1 MSSEYES
8 YAETGTEEMQ
18 TVRSD
23 EENKEQMAASD
34 AASSASVN
42 IQVSKKPSA
51 TETSAIESPFVFNEE
66 PGAKKR
72 HTIFSL
78 KSKTS

>member
-23 EENKEQMAASD
+23 EENKE
-34 AASSASVN
+34 
-42 IQVSKKPSA
+42 
-51 TETSAIESPFVFNEE
+51 
-66 PGAKKR
+66 
-72 HTIFSL
+72 
-78 KSKTS
+78 